1 MEETKKRTRK
11 ATVAKE
17 TKTAEK
23 ASTAK
28 KQQRKNCGKKV
39 CSSENRRFFGSVN
52 WISICSVRERIM
64 TFTKSWVRIRPGE
77 EEKTAF
83 ISLSGHLMRRMSM

>member
-1 MEETKKRTRK
+1 MCEEKGIMEETKKRTRK

-28 KQQRKNCGKKV
+28 KSSREKKCGKEV
-39 CSSENRRFFGSVN
+39 CSSETGGS
-52 WISICSVRERIM
+52 SDR
-64 TFTKSWVRIRPGE
+64 
-77 EEKTAF
+77 
-83 ISLSGHLMRRMSM
+83 